1 MLVETINV
9 SRRKPTGEYVRYL
22 EESRCYE
29 LSTTNRFE
37 DSVLRKI
44 NDFKIKLNDKFES
57 VIDLEGNRL
66 SFLNMKSIIT
76 GGEIKLKS
84 NKNEYILLHF
94 FSTWCKE
101 CIEEVSELK
110 VFQNEGIFLYGFVI
124 DEERSV
130 VIDWLKKNGNY
141 YEDIFI
147 INSKLYQSMKLNTF
161 PITFVI
167 NSASKE
173 IIEVI
178 NGRIDNQKLKI
189 IISE

>member
-1 MLVETINV
+1 MKFKFFLPLIFFI
-9 SRRKPTGEYVRYL
+9 L
-22 EESRCYE
+22 I
-29 LSTTNRFE
+29 TTLFA
-37 DSVLRKI
+37 
-44 NDFKIKLNDKFES
+44 FKIKLNDKFES

-84 NKNEYILLHF
+84 NKNKYILLHF

-110 VFQNEGIFLYGFVI
+110 VFQNEGIFLYGF
-124 DEERSV
+124 

>member
-1 MLVETINV
+1 MKFKFFLPLIFFILIAT
-9 SRRKPTGEYVRYL
+9 L
-22 EESRCYE
+22 
-29 LSTTNRFE
+29 FA
-37 DSVLRKI
+37 
-44 NDFKIKLNDKFES
+44 FKIKLNDKFES

-84 NKNEYILLHF
+84 NKNKYILLHF